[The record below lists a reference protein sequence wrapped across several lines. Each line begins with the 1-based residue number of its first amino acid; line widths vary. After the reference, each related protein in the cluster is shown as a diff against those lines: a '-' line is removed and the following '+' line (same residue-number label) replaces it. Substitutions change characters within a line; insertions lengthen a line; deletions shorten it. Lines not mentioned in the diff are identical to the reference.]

1 MGITNLKHCENFIM
15 IDRARIDLGNYII
28 GRLEKGGRIFEMLI
42 DPEQAWEAKKI
53 IREEINRRLKS
64 GSKKSRLTIDEI
76 INDPKINLELIFESF
91 TVFEDLRRGKEA
103 TDGDME
109 AIFETTD
116 GKRISGYIL
125 LDGEIQWTKTQRE
138 EEKQKKLKQIISIIS
153 KNAINPQNKKPHPYQ
168 RIEKAIEEAKVN
180 IDIMKNAEEQV
191 GDVIKKIQ
199 AIIPIRMEQV
209 ELAIKI
215 PSSFTAK
222 GYGIVAQLAQIKKEE
237 WQSDGSWVSIVNL
250 PAGLQ
255 MELIDKLNK
264 LTHGRV
270 QTKLLKA

>member
-1 MGITNLKHCENFIM
+1 M
-15 IDRARIDLGNYII
+15 IDRARINLGNYII
-28 GRLEKGGRIFEMLI
+28 GRLEKGGRTFEMLI

-53 IREEINRRLKS
+53 IREEINKRLKS
-64 GSKKSRLTIDEI
+64 GNNKSRLTVDEI
-76 INDPKINLELIFESF
+76 INDQQINLELIFESF
-91 TVFEDLRRGKEA
+91 IVFEDLKRGKKA

-116 GKRISGYIL
+116 GKRISGHIL
-125 LDGEIQWTKTQRE
+125 IDGEIQWTKYQRE
-138 EEKQKKLKQIISIIS
+138 EERQKKLKQVITIIS

-180 IDIMKNAEEQV
+180 IDVTKNAEEQV
-191 GDVIKKIQ
+191 DDIIKKIQ

-237 WQSDGSWVSIVNL
+237 WQSDGSWVSIVSL

-270 QTKLLKA
+270 QTKLLKS

>member
-1 MGITNLKHCENFIM
+1 M
-15 IDRARIDLGNYII
+15 IDRARINLGNYII
-28 GRLEKGGRIFEMLI
+28 GRLEKGGRTFEMLI
-42 DPEQAWEAKKI
+42 DPEKAWEAKKI
-53 IREEINRRLKS
+53 IRDEIDRRLKA
-64 GSKKSRLTIDEI
+64 GSKKSRLTVDEV
-76 INDPKINLELIFESF
+76 INYPKISLELIFESF
-91 TVFEDLRRGKEA
+91 TVFEDLKRGKKA

-116 GKRISGYIL
+116 GRQISGYIL

-138 EEKQKKLKQIISIIS
+138 EEQQKKLKQIITIIS

-168 RIEKAIEEAKVN
+168 RIEKAIEEANVK
-180 IDIMKNAEEQV
+180 IDVMRSAEEQID
-191 GDVIKKIQ
+191 DVVKKIQ
-199 AIIPIRMEQV
+199 SIIPIRMEQA

-237 WQSDGSWVSIVNL
+237 WQSDGSWVSIISL

>member
-1 MGITNLKHCENFIM
+1 M

-28 GRLEKGGRIFEMLI
+28 GRIEKEGRTFEMLM
-42 DPEQAWEAKKI
+42 DPDQAWNAKKY
-53 IREEINRRLKS
+53 IREQINQRLKE
-64 GSKKSRLTIDEI
+64 GKEKSRYSIDEI
-76 INDPKINLELIFESF
+76 INDPQINLELIFESF
-91 TVFEDLRRGKEA
+91 AVFEDLRRGKRA

-109 AIFETTD
+109 AIFETTE
-116 GKRISGYIL
+116 GKKISAHIL
-125 LDGEIQWTKTQRE
+125 LSGEIHWTKTQRE
-138 EEKQKKLKQIISIIS
+138 EERQKKLKQIITIIS

-168 RIEKAIEEAKVN
+168 RIEKAIEETKVK
-180 IDIMKNAEEQV
+180 IDLMKNAEEQV
-191 GDVIKKIQ
+191 DDVIKKIQ
-199 AIIPIRMEQV
+199 TVIPIRMDQV
-209 ELAIKI
+209 EIAIKI

-237 WQSDGSWVSIVNL
+237 WQSDGSWVSIASL

-270 QTKLLKA
+270 QTKLLKS